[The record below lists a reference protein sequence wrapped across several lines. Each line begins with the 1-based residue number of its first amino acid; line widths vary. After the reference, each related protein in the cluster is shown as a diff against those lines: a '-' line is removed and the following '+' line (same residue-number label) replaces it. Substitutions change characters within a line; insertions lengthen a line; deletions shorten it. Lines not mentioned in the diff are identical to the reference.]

1 MQARIVL
8 LEGECRSFDNVK
20 LNLMRR
26 IKMLEY
32 ALRVERY
39 EATDSSPQHEPES
52 DVSWLQL
59 KAARPA
65 RSTVHPAHEARHAAV
80 RSGPPLTE
88 RWCEQWQLTGERR
101 YVSAVSCDR
110 GLF

>member
-39 EATDSSPQHEPES
+39 EATVSFPRHEPEP

-65 RSTVHPAHEARHAAV
+65 RSTVCSAHEARHAAV
-80 RSGPPLTE
+80 PSGPPLTE
-88 RWCEQWQLTGERR
+88 R
-101 YVSAVSCDR
+101 
-110 GLF
+110 